1 MNRIAALISA
11 LALAGGALAGCG
23 GDDNGGGGNGGGAGG
38 YGSGTSTP
46 ATTATAATSTPG
58 TTAASEPVQI
68 SMKDIQYQPRNV
80 AVHEGQAVRWT
91 NDDSVPHTVT
101 ARSGASFD
109 SGTMKPN
116 IKAFY
121 ETTMRS
127 AGKVSYVCKI
137 HPNMTGTI
145 TIVP

>member
-1 MNRIAALISA
+1 MTRIAALICA
-11 LALAGGALAGCG
+11 LALAFGGLAGCG
-23 GDDNGGGGNGGGAGG
+23 GDDDGGGGGG
-38 YGSGTSTP
+38 YGGGKSKAPTTP
-46 ATTATAATSTPG
+46 TAATSTPG
-58 TTAASEPVQI
+58 TAAASEPVRI
-68 SMKDIQYQPRNV
+68 SMKDIQYQPKNV

-121 ETTMRS
+121 ETTMRN

-145 TIVP
+145 TIAP

>member
-1 MNRIAALISA
+1 MTRIVALISA

-23 GDDNGGGGNGGGAGG
+23 GDDNGGGGGG
-38 YGSGTSTP
+38 YGGGTSNP

-80 AVHEGQAVRWT
+80 AVHEGEAVRWT

-109 SGTMKPN
+109 SGTMEPN

-121 ETTMRS
+121 ETTMRN

>member
-1 MNRIAALISA
+1 MTRIAALICA
-11 LALAGGALAGCG
+11 LALAFGGLAGCG
-23 GDDNGGGGNGGGAGG
+23 GDDDGGGGGG
-38 YGSGTSTP
+38 YGGGKSKAP
-46 ATTATAATSTPG
+46 TTTTAATSTPG
-58 TTAASEPVQI
+58 TAATSEPVRI
-68 SMKDIQYQPRNV
+68 SMKDIQYQPKNV

-121 ETTMRS
+121 ETTMRN
-127 AGKVSYVCKI
+127 AGKVVSYVCEI

-145 TIVP
+145 TIAP

>member
-1 MNRIAALISA
+1 MTRIAALICA
-11 LALAGGALAGCG
+11 LALAFGALAGCG
-23 GDDNGGGGNGGGAGG
+23 GDDDDGDSGGG
-38 YGSGTSTP
+38 YGGGKSKAP
-46 ATTATAATSTPG
+46 TTATGATSTPG
-58 TTAASEPVQI
+58 TAAASEPVRI
-68 SMKDIQYQPRNV
+68 SMKDIQYQPKNV

-121 ETTMRS
+121 ETTMRN

-145 TIVP
+145 TIAP

>member
-1 MNRIAALISA
+1 MTRIATLIFS
-11 LALAGGALAGCG
+11 LVLVGGALAGCG
-23 GDDNGGGGNGGGAGG
+23 DDDGGGGGDGYGGGKSKA
-38 YGSGTSTP
+38 
-46 ATTATAATSTPG
+46 ATTAAAATATPG
-58 TTAASEPVQI
+58 TAAASEPVRI
-68 SMKDIQYQPRNV
+68 TMKGIQYQPRNV

-121 ETTMRS
+121 ETTLRN
-127 AGKVSYVCKI
+127 AGKVSYVCKF

-145 TIVP
+145 TVVP